1 MLEALQ
7 VLDVKLQIIE
17 IKLNG
22 VKEAS
27 LVTRPGSQCFKTL
40 HSLGPSLILKAPIGL
55 FPNDHLT
62 SIYILFTMIGLGLL
76 KILFLLRTSKIEL
89 APGHKLTLVR
99 ISFVNM
105 ANKLFQVK
113 HLILVTTF
121 SNTVNLANSVPDEK
135 FPLNYIVRTKD
146 NYVYV

>member
-1 MLEALQ
+1 
-7 VLDVKLQIIE
+7 
-17 IKLNG
+17 
-22 VKEAS
+22 
-27 LVTRPGSQCFKTL
+27 
-40 HSLGPSLILKAPIGL
+40 
-55 FPNDHLT
+55 
-62 SIYILFTMIGLGLL
+62 MIGLGLL

-121 SNTVNLANSVPDEK
+121 SNTVNLANSVLDEK

-146 NYVYV
+146 KYVYL